1 MPSERDFL
9 MSCLIDFS
17 GEPLSDASM
26 LLQHY
31 TCVGQVQRAAFE
43 HFKDDLFD
51 FSLSNV
57 AAIDTREGL
66 LKHMSKLS
74 DEKFLNFLVTLN
86 LFRANEPAP
95 SRAFMAEVLM
105 MYISFESHLF
115 TVI

>member
-1 MPSERDFL
+1 
-9 MSCLIDFS
+9 
-17 GEPLSDASM
+17 M

-31 TCVGQVQRAAFE
+31 TRVGQVQRAAFE

-66 LKHMSKLS
+66 LKHMAALT
-74 DEKFLNFLVTLN
+74 DEKFHNFVVALN

-95 SRAFMAEVLM
+95 SRAFMSEVLQ
-105 MYISFESHLF
+105 YFFICIFLHSHNHLHRCWWR
-115 TVI
+115 TWNVAPRKSQH